1 MKGRATWAA
10 LVGLEFLAAALRLWG
25 IGYGIP
31 HPVARP
37 DEELVVGKALQMS
50 VGRIWNPGDFNYPH
64 LVFDVDALALA
75 GYRVAGRVTGRYAST
90 EEFLVDI
97 AVRRPGLQYLVARSV
112 GVALG
117 VATVFA
123 TVLAAWYA
131 YERRSVALLAGL
143 MVSVNL
149 LHARD
154 SHFGTVDVPM
164 TLFVTLSLAFSIKAA
179 RTQRRRDYLIA
190 GLLAGLATS
199 AKYNAGTA
207 IVGVVVAAAPRLW
220 RPKEPAERRRA
231 MVSLLLAGLAVT
243 AAFAATSPA
252 CFLRFDQVVAG
263 LVIQKQALFGSRGE
277 PAWITHL
284 TVTLP
289 GAFGW
294 PGFVAVGAGL
304 LGALWRRRVP
314 DLIFLAFL
322 IPTFASMATMTW
334 VLGRYTLPMVPPLAI
349 LAAETVLSLLPAART
364 VYLAAAAL
372 LLVLPP
378 LASIIQ
384 YDHLA
389 AEDDT
394 RLQATAWVAEN
405 LRPRSRILVCPGYGA
420 PVLNDDHRRPP
431 AFKPEM
437 IRCSPD
443 EIRTAGVRH
452 LITHDHPYVLY
463 SRPTDELR
471 RWLAENARALAV
483 FDPFRTGSVVKPYFY
498 SGDAFYLPYSG
509 FDAVERGGPVITIW
523 DLGER

>member
-10 LVGLEFLAAALRLWG
+10 LIGLGLLATALRLWG
-25 IGYGIP
+25 IAYGLP

-50 VGRIWNPGDFNYPH
+50 VGRISNPGDFNYPH
-64 LVFDVDALALA
+64 LVFDMDALAMA
-75 GYRVAGRVTGRYAST
+75 AYRLAGRVTGRYAST
-90 EEFLVDI
+90 EDFLVDV
-97 AVRRPGLQYLVARSV
+97 AVRRPGLQYLIARGV
-112 GVALG
+112 GAALG
-117 VATVFA
+117 MATVFA

-143 MVSVNL
+143 MVSVNF

-154 SHFGTVDVPM
+154 SHYGTVDVPM
-164 TLFVTLSLAFSIKAA
+164 TLLVTLSLTFAIRAA
-179 RTQRRRDYLIA
+179 KTQGRRDYLLA

-207 IVGVVVAAAPRLW
+207 IVGVLVAAAPRLW
-220 RPKEPAERRRA
+220 RPKDPEERRQA
-231 MVSLLLAGLAVT
+231 MVSVLLAGIAMT
-243 AAFAATSPA
+243 AAFAVTSPA
-252 CFLRFDQVVAG
+252 CLLHFDRVVAG
-263 LVIQKQALFGSRGE
+263 LVVQKQALFGNRGE

-284 TVTLP
+284 TVTFP

-294 PGFVAVGAGL
+294 PGYLAGGAGL
-304 LGALWRRRVP
+304 VRAVWRRRAP
-314 DLIFLAFL
+314 DLIFLMFL

-349 LAAETVLSLLPAART
+349 LAAEAVLALLPAART
-364 VYLAAAAL
+364 VFVAAVAL

-384 YDHLA
+384 YDRLA

-394 RLQATAWVAEN
+394 RLQASAWVAEN
-405 LRPRSRILVCPGYGA
+405 LQPRSRVLVCAGYGA

-431 AFKPEM
+431 AFKPEL

-443 EIRTAGVRH
+443 EIRAAGVRY
-452 LITHDHPYVLY
+452 LITHDHPYVFY

-471 RWLAENARALAV
+471 RWLAENARAVAV
-483 FDPFRTGSVVKPYFY
+483 FDPFRQASVVKPFFY
-498 SGDAFYLPYSG
+498 SRDAFYLPYAG

-523 DLGER
+523 ALRER